1 MNETLVELESHFQTE
16 IVDGLNRIGLPLVPG
31 LGLSDVLDLKSTVFD
46 ELFGSVEDRAAWL
59 DSTAAAVDV
68 KQIVLANAA
77 SELVGSLGATID
89 VGCSHNADLQRYS
102 MDIVVDGSVAA
113 LALDDDSLAASF
125 LPESLGLVDISSP
138 VFDITYGAHIPIHLD
153 LAAKKIALGDVAAD
167 LSVKLSAELEV
178 SALPILEGQGS
189 VTLTGSGSMAGT
201 FAYSRI
207 KGWTSTGSLDA
218 ALDATAVA
226 GGTTSL
232 ANIGLRTQDN
242 DIFDTTPPKV
252 RDRFI
257 HIRPITV
264 FRALKDKHY
273 ISRSHSTSTSA

>member
-178 SALPILEGQGS
+178 SALPILEGMG
-189 VTLTGSGSMAGT
+189 
-201 FAYSRI
+201 
-207 KGWTSTGSLDA
+207 
-218 ALDATAVA
+218 
-226 GGTTSL
+226 
-232 ANIGLRTQDN
+232 
-242 DIFDTTPPKV
+242 P
-252 RDRFI
+252 
-257 HIRPITV
+257 
-264 FRALKDKHY
+264 
-273 ISRSHSTSTSA
+273 